1 MEAVACVLV
10 ASDSRSTGRNAD
22 LAGPAAVAALAD
34 LGIGVIDVAVV
45 PDERA
50 AIAAKLVEWCDR
62 DDVALILTSGGT
74 GLAPR
79 DVTPE
84 ATIDVIEREAP
95 GIPELLRAESLKV
108 TPHAALSRAV
118 AGVRNRTL
126 IVNLPGSPKGV
137 RESVGFLARLLPH
150 ALETVTGRA
159 VECGRK

>member
-1 MEAVACVLV
+1 MDPIACVLV
-10 ASDSRSTGRNAD
+10 ASDSRSAGRNAD

-45 PDERA
+45 PDDHR
-50 AIAAKLVEWCDR
+50 AIADQLIAWCER
-62 DDVALILTSGGT
+62 EDVALVLTAGGT

-84 ATIDVIEREAP
+84 ATLDVIERQAP
-95 GIPELLRAESLKV
+95 GIPELLRAESLKI

-126 IVNLPGSPKGV
+126 IINLPGSPKGV
-137 RESVGFLARLLPH
+137 KESIGFLARVLPH
-150 ALETVTGRA
+150 ALETVSGRA
-159 VECGRK
+159 VECAR

>member
-1 MEAVACVLV
+1 MEPIACVLV
-10 ASDSRSTGRNAD
+10 ASDSRSAGRNAD

-45 PDERA
+45 PDDRR
-50 AIAAKLVEWCDR
+50 AIAAKLIEWCDL
-62 DDVALILTSGGT
+62 DDVALVLTAGGT

-84 ATIDVIEREAP
+84 ATGDVIERAAP

-118 AGVRNRTL
+118 AGVRGRTL
-126 IVNLPGSPKGV
+126 IINLPGSPRGV
-137 RESVGFLARLLPH
+137 KESIGFLARLLPH
-150 ALETVTGRA
+150 ALETASGRA